1 MQSETRHVNN
11 DNFAT
16 IGTQNNPSNLS
27 SIYENDSNSE
37 SEAVVENCT
46 IFHSTSKKKVE
57 EKWELCLIIK
67 ALFLLQEI
75 SI

>member
-1 MQSETRHVNN
+1 MNN

-16 IGTQNNPSNLS
+16 IDAQNNPSNLS

-46 IFHSTSKKKVE
+46 IFHSTSK
-57 EKWELCLIIK
+57 EKSLVVLK
-67 ALFLLQEI
+67 RNGSGALE
-75 SI
+75 SMPCY